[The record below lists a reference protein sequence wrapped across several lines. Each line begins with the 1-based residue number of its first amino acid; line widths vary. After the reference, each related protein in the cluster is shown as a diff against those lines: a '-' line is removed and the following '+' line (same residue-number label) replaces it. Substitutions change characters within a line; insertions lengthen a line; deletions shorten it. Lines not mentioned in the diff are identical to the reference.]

1 MNERQW
7 QDAQDEALARKGRKP
22 SRRKRFKVVKLPDD
36 PRIGRKQRGT
46 MRAADRGFIRGD
58 RIGDTEPGT
67 GERSIWL
74 NVGRV
79 IEPAPG
85 KVSGKDIA

>member
-1 MNERQW
+1 MY
-7 QDAQDEALARKGRKP
+7 DPVYEARCEELARQGRKP

-36 PRIGRKQRGT
+36 PRIGRKASGQ
-46 MRAADRGFIRGD
+46 MRSADRGFIRGD

-67 GERSIWL
+67 SERSIWL

-79 IEPAPG
+79 VEQPTG
-85 KVSGKDIA
+85 KVSDKPLQ

>member
-1 MNERQW
+1 MY
-7 QDAQDEALARKGRKP
+7 DPVYEARCEELARKGRKP
-22 SRRKRFKVVKLPDD
+22 SRRKRFKVVQLPDD
-36 PRIGRKQRGT
+36 PRIGRKASGT
-46 MRAADRGFIRGD
+46 MKAADRGFIRGD

-67 GERSIWL
+67 SERSIWL

-79 IEPAPG
+79 IDQPTG

>member
-1 MNERQW
+1 MNDREW
-7 QDAQDEALARKGRKP
+7 LDAQSESLARKGRKP
-22 SRRKRFKVVKLPDD
+22 SRRRRFKVVKLPDD

-46 MRAADRGFIRGD
+46 MKAADRGFIRGD

-67 GERSIWL
+67 SERSIWL

-79 IEPAPG
+79 VDQPTG
-85 KVSGKDIA
+85 KVSGKELK

>member
-1 MNERQW
+1 MY
-7 QDAQDEALARKGRKP
+7 DPVYEARCEELARQGRKP

-36 PRIGRKQRGT
+36 PRIGRKADGT
-46 MRAADRGFIRGD
+46 MRSADRGFIRGD

-67 GERSIWL
+67 SERSIWL

-79 IEPAPG
+79 VEQPTG
-85 KVSGKDIA
+85 KVSDKPLQ